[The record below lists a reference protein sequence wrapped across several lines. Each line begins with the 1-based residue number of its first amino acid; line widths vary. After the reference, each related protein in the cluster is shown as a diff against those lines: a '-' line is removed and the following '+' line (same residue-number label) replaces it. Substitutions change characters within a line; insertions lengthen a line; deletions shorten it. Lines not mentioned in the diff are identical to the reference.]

1 MNAVIKYTV
10 IGLAAALLLLPA
22 QRGMAG
28 DGGREHVDAVV
39 EKQRQKAEE
48 AKATEGMV
56 SLKAITSILQE
67 EQNRT
72 RGVISANM
80 FENPERDEVLQSFR
94 KFLLRQ
100 PVNVRGGAELAPG
113 EEANRDQIVQ
123 LYAIMKTIQQEL
135 HPSMRRVL
143 QMAIVG
149 EFAKRLNKLEKTHD
163 YVDDYFA
170 ERFREFDS
178 AFHQYMQDVD
188 TMKANGVTDVSGT
201 ELLMSSGLGEFATD
215 SMKTRPGFDKVLR
228 ALDNHL
234 ISCGSDVLN
243 KLWEDNEALYKLHEQ
258 NMKAYERTRDI
269 IAQSPCADRAAAIM
283 DNYATIISQVEK
295 LHLRIRDLIQDAE
308 GDSIM
313 GRVRRADKSLAPHG
327 AFQADSGTVRNGC
340 PVYTRRVRRAIE
352 ECKFHY
358 LDTARKMNAEGR
370 GKPGYK
376 PMPEVW
382 N

>member
-1 MNAVIKYTV
+1 MNAVIKNTV
-10 IGLAAALLLLPA
+10 IGMAAALLLLPA
-22 QRGMAG
+22 SPCPAD
-28 DGGREHVDAVV
+28 DGGREHVDAVI

-48 AKATEGMV
+48 AKANEGLLT
-56 SLKAITSILQE
+56 LKAITSIFQE
-67 EQNRT
+67 EQSRT
-72 RGVISANM
+72 HGAVSANM

-100 PVNVRGGAELAPG
+100 PVKIQGGATLAPG

-123 LYAIMKTIQQEL
+123 LYAIMKAIQEEL
-135 HPSMRRVL
+135 HPPMRRVL

-163 YVDDYFA
+163 YVDDFFP
-170 ERFREFDS
+170 ESFRSFDN
-178 AFHQYMQDVD
+178 AFHQFMQDVD
-188 TMKANGVTDVSGT
+188 TVKANGVTDVSGK

-215 SMKTRPGFDKVLR
+215 GMKTQPRFDKILR

-234 ISCGSDVLN
+234 ISAGTDVLN

-269 IAQSPCADRAAAIM
+269 IAQSPSADRAAGIM
-283 DNYATIISQVEK
+283 ENYAVIISQVEK
-295 LHLRIRDLIQDAE
+295 LHLRIRTLIQDAE
-308 GDSIM
+308 GDTVM
-313 GRVRRADKSLAPHG
+313 GRVRKADKSLAPHG

-340 PVYTRRVRRAIE
+340 PVYARRVRRAIE

-358 LDTARKMNAEGR
+358 LDTVKAMNAANR

-376 PMPEVW
+376 PIPEVW